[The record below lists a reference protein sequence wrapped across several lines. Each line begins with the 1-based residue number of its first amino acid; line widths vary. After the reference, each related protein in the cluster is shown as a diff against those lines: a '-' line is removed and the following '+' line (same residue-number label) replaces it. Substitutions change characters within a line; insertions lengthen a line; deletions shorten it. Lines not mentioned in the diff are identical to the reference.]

1 MVTKPRWHTTTGI
14 YFSLIHCRVSWLAL
28 LMSTVFLGL
37 QGLVQFCSMNKVWL
51 QVQFNYAACVSLS
64 PGSIRAHGACSFH
77 GRGWRFPERWVE
89 PSDISWG
96 QNLQWTHCHSE
107 PNSIRQSKSHGPAHQ
122 RWSREVNPSL
132 GRGTAKS
139 QGKQHG

>member
-51 QVQFNYAACVSLS
+51 QVQFSYAACVSLS

-77 GRGWRFPERWVE
+77 GRGWRFPER
-89 PSDISWG
+89 
-96 QNLQWTHCHSE
+96 
-107 PNSIRQSKSHGPAHQ
+107 
-122 RWSREVNPSL
+122 
-132 GRGTAKS
+132 
-139 QGKQHG
+139 